1 MNKNVIEI
9 LNILIKKLLNEDD
22 IESNK
27 KNITINLENRGY
39 SIQDI
44 NKAFNFLLQ
53 DDDNMDNI
61 DVREFYI
68 DRNIQSGSD
77 YNRVFTKTE
86 NMVFDNQIKNLIYKI
101 NNLEVLKTYELELI
115 IEHMLHMAV
124 YGDLEVDLVWE
135 IITDVVKNKE
145 AVLLISEEIS
155 EFNDNEF
162 KDRRVN

>member
-27 KNITINLENRGY
+27 RNITIKLENRGY

-44 NKAFNFLLQ
+44 NKAFKFLLQ
-53 DDDNMDNI
+53 DDDNFENI
-61 DVREFYI
+61 DEREFYI

-86 NMVFDNQIKNLIYKI
+86 NMVFDKQIKNLIYKI
-101 NNLEVLKTYELELI
+101 KNLEVLKTYELELI

-135 IITDVVKNKE
+135 IITDVVKNNE